1 MNGKEKARLRSNI
14 WKYTFFRVLY
24 CFALF
29 VPIFVLF
36 LQDLGLSLTQIML
49 LQSIYAIAI
58 VLLEVPTGYF
68 ADIFGRKKS
77 LIIGS
82 VFFLLSLLSMSF
94 GTLFFH
100 FLIAEIF
107 WALFTSLISGSDSA
121 LIYDT
126 LKDLKDEVTY
136 KKVWGNIIFISTL
149 AIGVAN
155 ILGGFIGAI
164 NFRWTF
170 YFMLPLA
177 FLMIPMALSI
187 KEPERHKLI
196 FKKNYF
202 FELIN
207 IVKTE
212 ILTKPKL
219 KWLILFGGIIY
230 AFNQSALWFYQPYFA
245 LSGLKIVHFGFVFA
259 SFQIVAAF
267 SSKYAYKVEAFL
279 GEKYSLV
286 MLLVLVVVSYFL
298 MGNFVYLFSFSFAFL
313 QQFVRG
319 FSNVV
324 IGDYIHKLTESRI
337 RATILS
343 VQSMFKNLVYAVLIP
358 IFGYVAD
365 VYSLLQT
372 FLVIGATA
380 FVIGSVLLYVLH
392 RNKVF

>member
-1 MNGKEKARLRSNI
+1 
-14 WKYTFFRVLY
+14 LY

-29 VPIFVLF
+29 VPVFVLF

-126 LKDLKDEVTY
+126 LKDLKDEATY

-149 AIGVAN
+149 AIGIAN

-177 FLMIPMALSI
+177 VLMVPMALSI

-202 FELIN
+202 FELLN
-207 IVKTE
+207 IIKTE

-245 LSGLKIVHFGFVFA
+245 LSGLEIVHFGFIFA
-259 SFQIVAAF
+259 SFQLVSAF

-298 MGNFVYLFSFSFAFL
+298 MGNFVYLFSFSFVFL

-380 FVIGSVLLYVLH
+380 FVIGSIVLFVLH